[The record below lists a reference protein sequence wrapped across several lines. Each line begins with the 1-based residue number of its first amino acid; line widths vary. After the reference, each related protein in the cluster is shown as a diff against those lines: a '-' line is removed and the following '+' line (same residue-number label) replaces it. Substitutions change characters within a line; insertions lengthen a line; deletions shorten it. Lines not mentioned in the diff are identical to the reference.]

1 MGKGGESQMLS
12 PEYLRKARAF
22 RRDLKQVREETIEL
36 MRQAGVPEEEIKELT
51 KAWENEND

>member
-1 MGKGGESQMLS
+1 MLS